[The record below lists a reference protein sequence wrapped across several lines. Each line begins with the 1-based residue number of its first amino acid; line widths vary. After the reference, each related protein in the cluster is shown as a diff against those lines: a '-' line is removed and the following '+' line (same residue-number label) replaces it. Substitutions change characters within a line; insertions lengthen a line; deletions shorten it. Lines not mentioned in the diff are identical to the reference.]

1 MSEDVPELT
10 AELLVDSA
18 KPRSPVISPDGV
30 WVAYVVALPG
40 RGPHPARSLWVAAA
54 DGASSPRELAGIT
67 ACEGVPRWAPD
78 SASLFFR
85 SEGQLHRVG
94 LDGSQCET
102 LTAWRGGIVD
112 HWPLADGGTVAV
124 IAADEPSERD
134 ERREAEGDDA
144 IVWGAGAVP
153 VRLRLLHLGTRE
165 LCVIAA
171 LGDRHIIDVV
181 QRPDGGS
188 LAVISWSCPEF
199 DPGTF
204 TAELHVVDPAT
215 GAFLDLGQVE
225 LGACS
230 PIWWRARDAWRVAY
244 LAMTPPGL
252 VGGLAVFD
260 VAVPEPGAAAGKR
273 EHRNLTAGMDVCPA
287 ELVQVGNGMPLA
299 LFADGLDTAI
309 YRLDPEVPCF
319 RRVSTRDGR
328 VDSLT
333 ADGSG
338 EAVAALASTA
348 YEPGEVHC
356 GPPGG
361 RLVRLSDTRPDL
373 RRIRWGSQ
381 ERLAYKAG
389 DGLDL
394 DGLLILPPGTR
405 RQDGPFP
412 LITLVHG
419 GPYDRYCD
427 DLNTTW
433 FAPQWLATA
442 GYAVFLP
449 NPRGGQ
455 GHGHAFAAAVAGRVG
470 LEEWTDILTGI
481 DLLIADGV
489 ADPDRLGID
498 GWSHGG
504 FMAAW
509 AVGQTDRFK
518 AALMGAGI
526 SDWGMQAATGEEGVL
541 ESGLGGSIGWEG
553 PGPHVHDRLSPVS
566 FASKVSTPVLILHGE
581 EDTNVPLGQA
591 TFFHRALCRF
601 GVEHEFVV
609 YPREGHLIME
619 RNHRIDVLRR
629 TRAWFGRWLGDPA
642 PGSDCV

>member
-1 MSEDVPELT
+1 
-10 AELLVDSA
+10 
-18 KPRSPVISPDGV
+18 
-30 WVAYVVALPG
+30 
-40 RGPHPARSLWVAAA
+40 
-54 DGASSPRELAGIT
+54 
-67 ACEGVPRWAPD
+67 
-78 SASLFFR
+78 
-85 SEGQLHRVG
+85 
-94 LDGSQCET
+94 
-102 LTAWRGGIVD
+102 VD
-112 HWPLADGGTVAV
+112 HWPLAGGEMVAV
-124 IAADEPSERD
+124 IAADEPSEQD
-134 ERREAEGDDA
+134 ERRQAERDDA
-144 IVWGAGAVP
+144 IVWGAGASP
-153 VRLRLLHLGTRE
+153 GRLRLLHLGTRE
-165 LCVIAA
+165 LRVMAE
-171 LGDRHIIDVV
+171 LGDRHVVDMV
-181 QRPDGGS
+181 QRPDGGP

-199 DPGTF
+199 DPGMF
-204 TAELHVVDPAT
+204 TADLHMVDPAT
-215 GAFLDLGQVE
+215 GGLLDLGRME
-225 LGACS
+225 LLACS
-230 PIWWRARDAWRVAY
+230 PIWWSVRDIWRVAY
-244 LAMTPPGL
+244 LAVTPPGL

-260 VAVPEPGAAAGKR
+260 VAVPEPGAAAG
-273 EHRNLTAGMDVCPA
+273 EHRNLTAGMDVCPT
-287 ELVQVGNGMPLA
+287 ELVQVENGAPLA
-299 LFADGLDTAI
+299 LFAEGLDTAI
-309 YRLDPEVPCF
+309 YQLDPGMRRF
-319 RRVSTRDGR
+319 GRVSAWDGR
-328 VDSLT
+328 VESLT
-333 ADGSG
+333 ASSSG

-361 RLVRLSDTRPDL
+361 RLIRLSDTRPHL
-373 RRIRWGSQ
+373 RRIRWGTQ
-381 ERLAYKAG
+381 ARLSYKAS

-394 DGLLILPPGTR
+394 DGLLILPVGRR

-518 AALMGAGI
+518 AALMGAGV
-526 SDWGMQAATGEEGVL
+526 SDWGMQAATGEEGAL

-553 PGPHVHDRLSPVS
+553 PGPHLHDRLSPVS
-566 FASKVSTPVLILHGE
+566 FASKVTTPVLILHGE
-581 EDTNVPLGQA
+581 DDTNVPLGQA
-591 TFFHRALCRF
+591 TYFHRALCRF

-629 TRAWFGRWLGDPA
+629 TRAWFGRWLGDSA
-642 PGSDCV
+642 SDNDPI